1 MTKFAKKRY
10 DVLMIICCAAFVIPL
25 VFTGP
30 AISLHAVK
38 NDIGG
43 DRFLLEWI
51 INSYV
56 IAFGGFVMA
65 AGVAGD
71 YIGRRLCFITG
82 LVLFSLSSICIA
94 VSHDLLIIITM
105 RMLEGIGGALV
116 STSAT
121 SLLAQDFYGKNKT
134 IAFSLLGTS
143 FGAGLAFGPIIAG
156 FMIDFLGWR
165 SLYWGISIFSILI
178 VALGQWKIKESK
190 NDNAERLDWI
200 GLIIFTLALILFT
213 YALIL
218 GGKIGFSDIRI
229 YVIIFFVALFIMA
242 FYLIEKNTDNPL
254 VDISLFKIPLFFG
267 VQLLPL
273 LMAFSYISLFVYLP
287 MWLMTGGNFSASQT
301 GIIILPLTLPMLV
314 IPLLS
319 GCLAKNYP
327 INNISGIGFFIAS
340 IGVCML
346 INSTYEK
353 IWLISFAMALIGI
366 GNALPWGLMDA
377 LSVSV
382 VPQEKAGLA
391 SGLFNTMRV
400 AGEAIAITLVGSLIN
415 ILTSIYINSSSI
427 SDSTQIVSYSYRV
440 TFQILFIIIFILT
453 LLAGLFCL
461 FFLKERDI
469 TNKLT
474 NK

>member
-1 MTKFAKKRY
+1 M
-10 DVLMIICCAAFVIPL
+10 IPL

-43 DRFLLEWI
+43 DRFSLEWI

-56 IAFGGFVMA
+56 IAFGGLVMA

-71 YIGRRLCFITG
+71 YIGRKLCFIIG
-82 LVLFSLSSICIA
+82 FVLFSLSSIYIA
-94 VSHDLLIIITM
+94 ISHDLFTIIIM
-105 RMLEGIGGALV
+105 RILEGMGGALV

-121 SLLAQDFYGKNKT
+121 SLLAQEFYGKNKA
-134 IAFSLLGTS
+134 IAFSFLGTS
-143 FGAGLAFGPIIAG
+143 FGAGLAFGPIISG

-178 VALGQWKIKESK
+178 ISLGGWRIKESK
-190 NDNAERLDWI
+190 NNNAERLDWI
-200 GLIIFTLALILFT
+200 GLVIFTLSLILFT
-213 YALIL
+213 YAIIL
-218 GGKIGFSDIRI
+218 VGKNGFSDMQFHT
-229 YVIIFFVALFIMA
+229 IIFIVIFLIIV
-242 FYLIEKNTDNPL
+242 FYFTEKRTAHPL

-273 LMAFSYISLFVYLP
+273 LTAFSYISLFVYLP
-287 MWLMTGGNFSASQT
+287 MWLMVGGGFSASKT
-301 GIIILPLTLPMLV
+301 SIIILPLTLPMLF
-314 IPLLS
+314 IPIIS
-319 GCLAKNYP
+319 GYLAKNYP

-340 IGVCML
+340 IGVCIL

-415 ILTSIYINSSSI
+415 MLTSMYINSNSI
-427 SDSTQIVSYSYRV
+427 SDSTQIVYYREIFKV
-440 TFQILFIIIFILT
+440 FFIIIFILT

-461 FFLKERDI
+461 FFLKENSNI
-469 TNKLT
+469 NKSV
-474 NK
+474 NQ

>member
-1 MTKFAKKRY
+1 MTKFVKKRH
-10 DVLMIICCAAFVIPL
+10 DILIIICCAAFVIPL

-43 DRFLLEWI
+43 DRFSLEWI

-71 YIGRRLCFITG
+71 YIGRKLCFITG
-82 LVLFSLSSICIA
+82 LMLFTLSSTCIA
-94 VSHDLLIIITM
+94 FSHNLSIIITM

-121 SLLAQDFYGKNKT
+121 SLLAQEFYGKNKT

-156 FMIDFLGWR
+156 FMIDYLGWR

-178 VALGQWKIKESK
+178 FSLGKWRIKESK
-190 NDNAERLDWI
+190 NNNAERLDWI
-200 GLIIFTLALILFT
+200 GIIIFTLALILFT

-218 GGKIGFSDIRI
+218 SGKVGFSDIRVYTI
-229 YVIIFFVALFIMA
+229 ISFVILLIIV
-242 FYLIEKNTDNPL
+242 FYIVEKRVNNPL
-254 VDISLFKIPLFFG
+254 LDISLFKIPLFFG

-273 LMAFSYISLFVYLP
+273 LTAFSYISLFVYLP
-287 MWLMTGGNFSASQT
+287 IWLMIGGGFSASQT
-301 GIIILPLTLPMLV
+301 GVIILPLTLPMLV

-319 GCLAKNYP
+319 GYLAKNYP

-340 IGVCML
+340 VGVYML

-415 ILTSIYINSSSI
+415 ILTSKYINSNSI
-427 SDSTQIVSYSYRV
+427 IGNDQIIAYSYIE
-440 TFQILFIIIFILT
+440 TFQVFFIIIFILS

-461 FFLKERDI
+461 IFLKESDRI
-469 TNKLT
+469 NNTTNK
-474 NK
+474 